1 MYKHPVISLPYLL
14 SKYINMGMPIEDVFR
29 SCTQT
34 PALLMGMDGRI
45 GTLAPGAVADI
56 AVFKLIN
63 QDAVFYDYL
72 NDYVRGDRLLVPQM
86 TIKDGII
93 MFRQVS
99 FNSEMR

>member
-1 MYKHPVISLPYLL
+1 
-14 SKYINMGMPIEDVFR
+14 MPIEDVFR

-34 PALLMGMDGRI
+34 PALLMGMTRE
-45 GTLAPGAVADI
+45 LVPLCPAPVADI

-72 NDYVRGDRLLVPQM
+72 NDHVRGDRLLVPQM